1 VSGECDPL
9 ELAARA
15 LKHRDRSRHELDRR
29 LEEAG
34 IAAEEREQTLAT
46 LERIGYLDDRRF
58 ASMRAR
64 TLAERGYGD
73 EAIRADLDR
82 EGVTAETADAALR
95 GLEPERDRA
104 RTLVRRLGGR
114 RSAAVQLLR
123 RGFDPDSVEAALG
136 ADVAPGST

>member
-1 VSGECDPL
+1 MSGECDPL

-73 EAIRADLDR
+73 EAIRVDLDR

-114 RSAAVQLLR
+114 RNAAVQLLR

>member
-1 VSGECDPL
+1 VPADCDPL

-34 IAAEEREQTLAT
+34 IAVEDREQTLET

-58 ASMRAR
+58 AASRAR
-64 TLAERGYGD
+64 SLAERGYGD
-73 EAIRADLDR
+73 EAIRVDLDR
-82 EGVTAETADAALR
+82 EGVTAETAEVAVR
-95 GLEPERDRA
+95 GLEPERERA

-114 RSAAVQLLR
+114 RNAAAQLLR
-123 RGFDPDSVEAALG
+123 RGFDPDSVEAAVG
-136 ADVAPGST
+136 ADVAPGSI

>member
-1 VSGECDPL
+1 VTGGCDPL

-58 ASMRAR
+58 AATRAR

-73 EAIRADLDR
+73 EAIRVDLDR

-95 GLEPERDRA
+95 GLEPEYERA

-114 RSAAVQLLR
+114 RNAAVQLLR

>member
-1 VSGECDPL
+1 MSGECDPL

-15 LKHRDRSRHELDRR
+15 LKHRDRSRRELDRR

-73 EAIRADLDR
+73 EAIRLDLDR

-104 RTLVRRLGGR
+104 RTLVRRFGGR
-114 RSAAVQLLR
+114 RNAAVQLLR

>member
-1 VSGECDPL
+1 VPGECDPL

-34 IAAEEREQTLAT
+34 ITVEEREKALAT
-46 LERIGYLDDRRF
+46 LERIGYLDDQRF
-58 ASMRAR
+58 AATRAR

-73 EAIRADLDR
+73 EAIRLDLDR
-82 EGVTAETADAALR
+82 QGVAGETADAALR
-95 GLEPERDRA
+95 GLEPERERA
-104 RTLVRRLGGR
+104 RALARRLGGR
-114 RSAAVQLLR
+114 GNAAVQLLR
-123 RGFDPDSVEAALG
+123 RGFDPDSVEAVLG

>member
-1 VSGECDPL
+1 MPADCDPL

-15 LKHRDRSRHELDRR
+15 LKHRDRSRNELDRR

-34 IAAEEREQTLAT
+34 IDASAREQALET

-58 ASMRAR
+58 AATRAH

-73 EAIRADLDR
+73 EAIRVDLDR
-82 EGVTAETADAALR
+82 EGVTAETAEAAVR
-95 GLEPERDRA
+95 GLEPEPERA
-104 RTLVRRLGGR
+104 RSFVRRLGGR
-114 RSAAVQLLR
+114 GNAAAQLLR

-136 ADVAPGST
+136 ADIAPGSA